1 VNKVWE
7 DEGYED
13 QRPESV
19 TVTLRK
25 NGEPY
30 DSVQL
35 DETNGWTYNWEG
47 LTPTAE
53 WTVTEDNVP
62 SGYKS
67 STTVDGRTV
76 TITNTKESSLIVPTV
91 LLVGIPWLIEKLSQL
106 LMDPTPLGDLS
117 LSDPIPDEVP
127 DVVEEETGPVYQ
139 LPQTGLNRLPVW
151 ILLGAGA
158 ALIVA
163 GIYLNSKGRK
173 GKHYADKKD
182 QKPAQTPA
190 EKPDEQEKAPQDPE
204 NSENPENP
212 EENPNDK
219 P

>member
-1 VNKVWE
+1 M
-7 DEGYED
+7 
-13 QRPESV
+13 
-19 TVTLRK
+19 TLRK

-30 DSVQL
+30 ASMQL
-35 DETNGWTYNWEG
+35 SEANDWTWTWYN

-62 SGYKS
+62 SGYSS
-67 STTVDGRTV
+67 STTLGDRTV
-76 TITNTKESSLIVPTV
+76 TITNTRDDSLFVPTV
-91 LLVGIPWLIEKLSQL
+91 LLVGIPWLLEKLSQL

-117 LSDPIPDEVP
+117 LSDPVNTPDEVP
-127 DVVEEETGPVYQ
+127 EVVEEETGPVYK

-173 GKHYADKKD
+173 GKHYADKKG
-182 QKPAQTPA
+182 KNPAQTPD
-190 EKPDEQEKAPQDPE
+190 KNPDEQENTPQDPE
-204 NSENPENP
+204 ENPESHSEDP
-212 EENPNDK
+212 KDK